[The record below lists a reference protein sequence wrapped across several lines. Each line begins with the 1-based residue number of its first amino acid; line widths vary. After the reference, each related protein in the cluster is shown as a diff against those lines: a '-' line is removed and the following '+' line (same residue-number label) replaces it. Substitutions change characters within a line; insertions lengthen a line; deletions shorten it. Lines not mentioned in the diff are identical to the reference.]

1 MVGNNVFF
9 YEELNKTFMDWL
21 YTYQQYVFICEIL
34 LGYILFM
41 SLCMYQADYKYPF
54 KSVF

>member
-1 MVGNNVFF
+1 
-9 YEELNKTFMDWL
+9 MDWL

-41 SLCMYQADYKYPF
+41 SLYMYQADYKYPF